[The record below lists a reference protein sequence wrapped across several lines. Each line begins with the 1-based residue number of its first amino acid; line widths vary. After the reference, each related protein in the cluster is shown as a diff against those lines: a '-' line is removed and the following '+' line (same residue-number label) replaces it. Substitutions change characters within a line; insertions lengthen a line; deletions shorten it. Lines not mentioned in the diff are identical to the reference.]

1 MGKLAD
7 WNDYS
12 GPVNGKTIGI
22 AIFADPKNAYPSA
35 WHTRAYGL
43 MAANPFGRDKSG
55 FPAMKGK
62 NDLVKLAKGESLK
75 LRFAIYTHTGDATAG
90 KVAEA
95 YEAFVKS
102 K

>member
-1 MGKLAD
+1 MWGKIAD

-12 GPVNGKTIGI
+12 GPVDEKLVGI

-43 MAANPFGRDKSG
+43 MAANPFGRDKSA

-62 NDLVKLAKGESLK
+62 TDLVKLAKGESLK
-75 LRFAIYTHTGDATAG
+75 LRFAITTLTPATRRSA
-90 KVAEA
+90 K
-95 YEAFVKS
+95 
-102 K
+102 